1 MGGCAPMSAATD
13 PSPDEK
19 PPAPAAAP
27 RRTVLLVDDQ
37 PIVGESIRRMLADE
51 PDILYHYCSD
61 PGQALALAAEVRP
74 TVILQDLVMPDVD
87 GLMLVRFFRKNPV
100 TAAIPIIVLSS
111 KEQALDKGRAFTQGA
126 SDYLVKIPDK
136 IELLAR
142 IRLHSDRYRA
152 ETERD
157 EAYRALDALRR
168 KLEESNAELQRL
180 THLDGL
186 TGVANRRRFDEF
198 LDSEWRRARRNGGD
212 LSVALVDI
220 DYFKK
225 FNDHYGHQGGDECL
239 RRVATALAGS
249 VRRGGDLLARYGG
262 EEFAAILPEVPHA
275 GACTVARALHAAV
288 LGLGLPHAASA
299 VASQVTI
306 SVGVATLRPRDVP
319 EQTAAALVAMADEA
333 LYGAKREGRNRWVPH
348 PASCPADP

>member
-1 MGGCAPMSAATD
+1 MNAG
-13 PSPDEK
+13 
-19 PPAPAAAP
+19 
-27 RRTVLLVDDQ
+27 RTVLLVDDQ
-37 PIVGESIRRMLADE
+37 PIVGETIRRMLADE
-51 PDILYHYCSD
+51 PDITYHYCSD
-61 PGQALALAAEVRP
+61 PGQALPLAAEVRP

-87 GLMLVRFFRKNPV
+87 GLMLVRFFRKNPL

-111 KEQALDKGRAFTQGA
+111 KEQALDKGRAFTEGA

-142 IRLHSDRYRA
+142 IRLHSDRFCA
-152 ETERD
+152 ERDRD

-198 LDSEWRRARRNGGD
+198 LDTEWRRARRNGSP

-220 DYFKK
+220 DYFKR
-225 FNDHYGHQGGDECL
+225 FNDSYGHQGGDECL
-239 RRVATALAGS
+239 RRVAGALAGA
-249 VRRGGDLLARYGG
+249 VRRASDLLARYGG

-275 GACTVARALHAAV
+275 GARTVAHALHEAV
-288 LGLGLPHAASA
+288 VALRLPHGASA
-299 VASQVTI
+299 VADHVTI
-306 SVGVATLRPRDVP
+306 SLGVATLRPADLGDDP
-319 EQTAAALVAMADEA
+319 PAKLVALADEA
-333 LYGAKREGRNRWVPH
+333 LYQAKREGRNRVVAH
-348 PASCPADP
+348 PGSFCEGG